1 MLRSRIAPTPS
12 GFIHIGNAYNFVLT
26 WLLTR
31 KENGHLL
38 LRIDDL
44 DAPRIRE
51 EYIED
56 IFHSLEWLGID
67 WDEGP
72 ESIEDLY
79 NIYSQRFRVEYYDH
93 LLNEFISKEK
103 VFACTCSRKDVHLTN
118 EIKQYSGTCR
128 DKNLPLDAPD
138 LSLRL
143 LTPENTFIEVKN
155 TNGTTSEIDL
165 HALIRDPV
173 LRRKDGIPAY
183 HIASLCDDIRNEIS
197 LIVRGEDLLPSTALH
212 LYMANII
219 GNTSFRYC
227 KFHHHELLKDENGNK
242 LSKSEGSISLKSMRE
257 KSASPEEFYQWMS
270 EKMELPVCNS
280 AQELLVEFTRINP

>member
-38 LRIDDL
+38 FRIDDL

-56 IFHSLEWLGID
+56 IFRSLEWLGIE

-72 ESIEDLY
+72 ETVEDVY
-79 NIYSQRFRVEYYDH
+79 NTYSQRFRIEYYDQ
-93 LLNEFISKEK
+93 LLNQFIEKEK

-118 EIKQYSGTCR
+118 EINQYPGTCR
-128 DKNLPLDAPD
+128 SKNLPLNAPET
-138 LSLRL
+138 SLRL
-143 LTPENTFIEVKN
+143 IIPENTFISVNDINKDSKN
-155 TNGTTSEIDL
+155 IDL
-165 HALIRDPV
+165 YNALRDPV
-173 LRRKDGIPAY
+173 LRRKDGVPAY

-212 LYMANII
+212 LYMADII
-219 GNTSFRYC
+219 DDNSFRYC
-227 KFHHHELLKDENGNK
+227 KFHHHDLLKDGNGNK
-242 LSKSEGSISLKSMRE
+242 LSKSEGSISLKSMSE
-257 KSASPEEFYQWMS
+257 KNSSPIEFYNWIS
-270 EKMELPVCNS
+270 ERMGLSMCTS
-280 AQELLVEFTRINP
+280 AQELLTEFARINP